1 MRTYTYS
8 EARQQFAAVL
18 DQAKRDGAVCIRRQD
33 GSAFVLQPM
42 LTSASPLD
50 VPCVKSRLARGE
62 LVELLRGERERA
74 GEKVGEKRA
83 TRER

>member
-33 GSAFVLQPM
+33 GSSFVLQPM
-42 LTSASPLD
+42 AATGSPLD
-50 VPCVKSRLARGE
+50 VPGVRSRLRRGE
-62 LVELLRGERERA
+62 LTELLRSERERA
-74 GEKVGEKRA
+74 GEKVGVKG
-83 TRER
+83 ER